1 MKYVFELAGKA
12 PDKAGGGLLYTPY
25 EPQWPADL
33 KRNVSVIEQI
43 QQRDRLLFFPYDSV
57 DPFIS
62 LLNEA
67 AERDDVISLKI
78 TIYRLASSSKIVRA
92 LCSAAERGKEVVVMM
107 ELRARF
113 DEENN
118 IEWSRML
125 EEAGCKVV
133 YGMENFKCHS
143 KICLITLRQK
153 GKYRY
158 ITQIGTG
165 NYNEKTNAMYT
176 DLSLMTASDD
186 IGRDGAA
193 FFRNMLTGNLDG
205 SYSRLLVAPNGI
217 RSAVCDMIDREIEK
231 GSDGYICMKINSV
244 TDRTVIDKLAEASS
258 AGVDIQLIVRGI
270 CCIRAGIEG
279 ETDNITVTS
288 IVGRFLEHARIY
300 CFGRNGDMKMYISSA
315 DMMTRN
321 LSRRV
326 EIAAPVYDEEI
337 KRQLMHYSTVSR
349 SSWIPPYTDLQREMS
364 VTKRSAEKSRNY
376 L

>member
-118 IEWSRML
+118 IE
-125 EEAGCKVV
+125 
-133 YGMENFKCHS
+133 
-143 KICLITLRQK
+143 
-153 GKYRY
+153 
-158 ITQIGTG
+158 
-165 NYNEKTNAMYT
+165 
-176 DLSLMTASDD
+176 
-186 IGRDGAA
+186 
-193 FFRNMLTGNLDG
+193 
-205 SYSRLLVAPNGI
+205 
-217 RSAVCDMIDREIEK
+217 
-231 GSDGYICMKINSV
+231 
-244 TDRTVIDKLAEASS
+244 
-258 AGVDIQLIVRGI
+258 
-270 CCIRAGIEG
+270 
-279 ETDNITVTS
+279 
-288 IVGRFLEHARIY
+288 
-300 CFGRNGDMKMYISSA
+300 
-315 DMMTRN
+315 
-321 LSRRV
+321 
-326 EIAAPVYDEEI
+326 
-337 KRQLMHYSTVSR
+337 
-349 SSWIPPYTDLQREMS
+349 
-364 VTKRSAEKSRNY
+364 
-376 L
+376 

>member
-1 MKYVFELAGKA
+1 
-12 PDKAGGGLLYTPY
+12 
-25 EPQWPADL
+25 
-33 KRNVSVIEQI
+33 
-43 QQRDRLLFFPYDSV
+43 
-57 DPFIS
+57 
-62 LLNEA
+62 
-67 AERDDVISLKI
+67 
-78 TIYRLASSSKIVRA
+78 
-92 LCSAAERGKEVVVMM
+92 
-107 ELRARF
+107 
-113 DEENN
+113 
-118 IEWSRML
+118 
-125 EEAGCKVV
+125 
-133 YGMENFKCHS
+133 MENFKCHS

-193 FFRNMLTGNLDG
+193 FFRNMLTGNLDV

-217 RSAVCDMIDREIEK
+217 RPAVCDMIDREIEK

-337 KRQLMHYSTVSR
+337 KRQLMHILTVQLNDNVKASFLRPDGSYERKKAEGRILDSQQEFMDTAIHRPAEGNVRDKKKRRKITQLFMKRIDSR
-349 SSWIPPYTDLQREMS
+349 DI
-364 VTKRSAEKSRNY
+364 
-376 L
+376 